1 MQSVN
6 KEWLKNKEQLQEIIQ
21 KKNYHLKELVDKVFN
36 AADYN
41 NNGSLSKNELNM
53 GLAIIA

>member
-1 MQSVN
+1 MN
-6 KEWLKNKEQLQEIIQ
+6 KEWLKNKQQLQEIIE

-41 NNGSLSKNELNM
+41 NNGSLSKNELSM